1 MLLDTGDGQGIA
13 GGREGARSKGERERE
28 RKREREVGR
37 ERRDSGE
44 KHVRKDKERKH
55 VTTN

>member
-1 MLLDTGDGQGIA
+1 M
-13 GGREGARSKGERERE
+13 RERE
-28 RKREREVGR
+28 LGR

-44 KHVRKDKERKH
+44 GHVQKDKERKH